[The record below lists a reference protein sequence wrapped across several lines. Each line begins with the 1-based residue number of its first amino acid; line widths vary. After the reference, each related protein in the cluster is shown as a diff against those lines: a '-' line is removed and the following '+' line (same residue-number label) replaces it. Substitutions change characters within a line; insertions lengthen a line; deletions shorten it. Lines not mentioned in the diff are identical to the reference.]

1 MGVSVILDLNE
12 DVSVPVLRHFLS
24 CVPEGFDPSLDIRM
38 EMQSN
43 GTPQFLE
50 IVLPL
55 PPTQD

>member
-24 CVPEGFDPSLDIRM
+24 CVPEGFDPNLDIRM
-38 EMQSN
+38 EIQSN

-50 IVLPL
+50 IVLPI
-55 PPTQD
+55 PQERD